1 MKKLIIG
8 LVIFLTIGVITFF
21 VFPQVYFSTSF
32 GQRIIMKVMGEQT
45 AEFHFNPTSKTKD
58 TLFMKGVIY
67 SNTLKDIK
75 GVLDENPQVT
85 TLVMQEVPG
94 SIDDEINLLASRE
107 IRKRNINTYIPKDGM
122 VASGG
127 TDMFL
132 AGALRNAH
140 KSAKIGVHSWSDG
153 EKGGNEYPKN
163 DSSHKK
169 YLDYYKEMGIP
180 TDFYWYTLDAAD
192 ADNIH
197 NMTVEEIK
205 KYNILK

>member
-32 GQRIIMKVMGEQT
+32 GQRIMMKVMGEQT
-45 AEFHFNPTSKTKD
+45 AEFHFNPASKTKD
-58 TLFMKGVIY
+58 SLFMKGVIY
-67 SNTLKDIK
+67 SNTLEDIK

-140 KSAKIGVHSWSDG
+140 KSAK
-153 EKGGNEYPKN
+153 
-163 DSSHKK
+163 
-169 YLDYYKEMGIP
+169 
-180 TDFYWYTLDAAD
+180 
-192 ADNIH
+192 
-197 NMTVEEIK
+197 
-205 KYNILK
+205 